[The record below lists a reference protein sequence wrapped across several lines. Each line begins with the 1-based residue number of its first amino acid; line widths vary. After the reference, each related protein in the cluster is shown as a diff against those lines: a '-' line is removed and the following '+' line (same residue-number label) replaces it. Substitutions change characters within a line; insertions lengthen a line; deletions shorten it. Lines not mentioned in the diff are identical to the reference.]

1 MTQTPRINCDFSNVM
16 RWIINTQESIEFLY
30 IDDKQE
36 QVEIWKTQYLGIHLR
51 KYVWDLY
58 AKIYKMN
65 NKWKT

>member
-1 MTQTPRINCDFSNVM
+1 M
-16 RWIINTQESIEFLY
+16 RWIINTQESIAFLY
-30 IDDKQE
+30 IDDKQK

-51 KYVWDLY
+51 KYVRDLY